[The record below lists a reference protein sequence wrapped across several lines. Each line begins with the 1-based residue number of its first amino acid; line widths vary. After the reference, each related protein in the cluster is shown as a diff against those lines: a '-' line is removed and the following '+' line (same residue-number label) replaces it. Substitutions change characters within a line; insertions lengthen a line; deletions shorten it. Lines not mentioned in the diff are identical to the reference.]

1 MRFIFICG
9 ISIDDAWFFY
19 SLVQVYPMNCRC
31 AAAGIS
37 GAISYLIGFASNKS
51 FLSLVASLTLHG
63 TFWLYSSVS
72 IGGCFV
78 LYFILP
84 ETENKPLQEIETF
97 FDKRKLKRFQAAQNL
112 NGDAQKC

>member
-1 MRFIFICG
+1 M
-9 ISIDDAWFFY
+9 D
-19 SLVQVYPMNCRC
+19 CRC

-37 GAISYLIGFASNKS
+37 SAIAYLIGFASNKS

-63 TFWLYSSVS
+63 TFWLYSAVA

-84 ETENKPLQEIETF
+84 ETENKTLQEIETF
-97 FDKRKLKRFQAAQNL
+97 FDKRKLERFQATQNL
-112 NGDAQKC
+112 KGDVQKC